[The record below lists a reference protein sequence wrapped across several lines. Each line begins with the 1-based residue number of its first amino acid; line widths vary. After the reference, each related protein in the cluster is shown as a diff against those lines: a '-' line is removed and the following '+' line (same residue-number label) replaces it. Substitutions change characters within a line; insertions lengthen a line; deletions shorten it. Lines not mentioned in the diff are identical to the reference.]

1 MRPGLSSTTCPTRR
15 ELHDSALC
23 CILYKV
29 CRADIGAM
37 AQLVAHL
44 HGMERVRGSNP
55 LSSTVRAFREIWKS
69 FFCENGGLNATKTAT
84 SNTTQPVSPQ
94 LGKLI
99 SEACDGKK
107 PTDFIVACSDGTHI
121 TPNRLRDHFNA
132 AKVKAGR
139 PDLHFRTPSNRH
151 HRRRRR
157 RSQLEGHGRGS
168 HPCGNTSGSH
178 KLARWPHGDVRG
190 L

>member
-55 LSSTVRAFREIWKS
+55 LSSTNRVFRGIWKPFFSCEKGGIPTISRHTAQTENVRKCTSLSTKLVPTEVPELSTRLQYWNHAHKIRKRRVPCRPQILQSEILIRRTCHNEDIQRQAISRSMAKRRKKSCRS
-69 FFCENGGLNATKTAT
+69 F
-84 SNTTQPVSPQ
+84 
-94 LGKLI
+94 
-99 SEACDGKK
+99 
-107 PTDFIVACSDGTHI
+107 
-121 TPNRLRDHFNA
+121 
-132 AKVKAGR
+132 
-139 PDLHFRTPSNRH
+139 
-151 HRRRRR
+151 
-157 RSQLEGHGRGS
+157 
-168 HPCGNTSGSH
+168 
-178 KLARWPHGDVRG
+178 
-190 L
+190 